1 MICGL
6 LEVTGIDYRAV
17 KSRCSAVSLG
27 FMGFS
32 SSTAIHW
39 LVA

>member
-6 LEVTGIDYRAV
+6 LEARGIGYSAV

-27 FMGFS
+27 FTGIS